1 MLRKLGNLSLR
12 TKLVGAF
19 ILVALLCA
27 CIGGFGYRQLGKTNN
42 QAVAIGTELLP
53 SVMDLNNIRDGILR
67 VKVSIRSLLLMDAAP
82 QERQRWYSDIGEA
95 RAEYMKAWKH
105 YDGLQKNNE
114 EQALWQQIGESVS
127 QWRTENSKFLEMSK
141 QFDAFGLGDPGD
153 VQASIEKFRSDHFT
167 LRDKIWNALTT
178 KKTFDGGDDATQCAF
193 GKWMAGFKTEHAG
206 MKAELAQV
214 QECHHQFHDICAQV
228 KQKIAKGE
236 LAEAARLHHESL
248 PPVSKRVLASFDR
261 MSAIAEQAHGLYHQM
276 WEQAM
281 GKCRQHE
288 QSVAVGLD
296 QLVKIND
303 DEARAAVEVSAAVF
317 RSAVWGMIAMTVGG
331 FVLAIGLGFG
341 TSHLLVA
348 PLAKDVEFAR
358 ALAGGDLSRTL
369 ETGRQ
374 DEIGQLT
381 TALADMGAKLR
392 AMIGHL
398 RDDATRLG
406 SAAQQLA
413 STANELAG
421 GAEQTTSQSA
431 MVAAAGEQ
439 MAANMNTMS
448 ASGEQMSTNV
458 KVVAAAIEEMTSSI
472 TEVARNAEQAANVA
486 ASAAQLAA
494 GSNEHIGKLGAAAAE
509 IGKVI
514 EVIQDIAEQ
523 TNLLALNATIEAAR
537 AGDAGKG
544 FAVVATEVKELAR
557 QTAGATDDIR
567 QRIEAIQASTTDAV
581 KSIGQVTGIIEQ
593 VNGVSRTIATAVEE
607 QSITTKEIAQNV
619 EQTAAAVESVVR
631 GVSQSADASREVSRS
646 IASVDQA
653 AGRTLHGATA
663 TKSASQELSQ
673 LAEQVQAMLNQYTL

>member
-1 MLRKLGNLSLR
+1 MLRRVDNLKLR
-12 TKLVGAF
+12 TKLIGSFV
-19 ILVALLCA
+19 LVAIICA
-27 CIGGFGYRQLGKTNN
+27 CVGGFGYRQLARTNSEA
-42 QAVAIGTELLP
+42 AVIGLEALP
-53 SVMDLNNIRDGILR
+53 SVMDLDALSEGILR
-67 VKVSIRSLLLMDAAP
+67 VKVAIRSLLAADAP
-82 QERQRWYSDIGEA
+82 QEERRRWYENVAEA
-95 RAEYMKAWKH
+95 RAEYAKAWKH
-105 YDGLQKNNE
+105 YDSLHKTE
-114 EQALWQQIGESVS
+114 EEEALWKRMAEAVTV
-127 QWRTENSKFLEMSK
+127 WRNDNNRFLELSR
-141 QFDAFGLGDPGD
+141 QFDTFSIGDPNN
-153 VQASIEKFRSDHFT
+153 VRALVEKFRADHFA
-167 LRDKIWNALTT
+167 LRDKLWTALTD
-178 KKTFDGGDDATQCAF
+178 KKAFEGGEDPAQCAF
-193 GKWMAGFKTEHAG
+193 GKWIAGFKTEHAG
-206 MKAELAQV
+206 LKAELDKV
-214 QECHHQFHDICAQV
+214 HECHHQFHEVCGQI
-228 KQKIAKGE
+228 KQKIAKGN
-236 LAEAARLHHESL
+236 LDEASRLHHDLL
-248 PPVSKRVLASFDR
+248 PPLAKRVSASLDGIA
-261 MSAIAEQAHGLYHQM
+261 AIAAQAQDVYRQM
-276 WEQAM
+276 WTQAM
-281 GKCRQHE
+281 GKCRQQE
-288 QSVAVGLD
+288 QLVTDGLD
-296 QLVKIND
+296 KLVEINNQ
-303 DEARAAVEVSAAVF
+303 EAAEAVTQVAKEF
-317 RSAVWGMIAMTVGG
+317 RSAVWGMLAMTLGG

-348 PLAKDVEFAR
+348 PLAKAVEFAR

-369 ETGRQ
+369 ETGRG

-381 TALADMGAKLR
+381 SALADMGAKLR

-619 EQTAAAVESVVR
+619 EQTSVAVESVVR
-631 GVSQSADASREVSRS
+631 GVSQSADASREISRN
-646 IASVDQA
+646 IAAVDQA
-653 AGRTLHGATA
+653 AGRTSQGATA
-663 TKSASQELSQ
+663 TKSASQELTQ